1 MLATKPE
8 IRPFRLSELNP
19 AAYNPRMISD
29 DGLRGLQNSIS
40 RFNCVELIVVNVRD
54 GRNVIIGGH
63 QRHRALCNL
72 HGLDYEV
79 DCVVVDLSEAEE
91 RLLNIAL
98 NNPEL
103 QGEFDIAKL
112 AESIEKIR
120 LDMPDDSGLVD
131 LRINQLCDG
140 MEITEKVGNIQ
151 DDDVPD
157 PPKEIIT
164 CTGDLWLLGEHRLLC
179 ADSTNSEHVAK
190 LMTGQQASLFATDP
204 PYCVDYTG
212 MDRPN
217 GGKDWTDVYHEV
229 DIPDASAFIKSFYS
243 IGLQHIKPNAALYLW
258 HASKRV
264 TEIHKVCDELD
275 ILVHQQIIWVK
286 PCVVLAFSVF
296 SWRHEPCFLMWKRG
310 SKPDFKSSD
319 KSIGTIWPVGYIKT
333 GDPTTPEYYTD
344 VWEADWDGKKRPSG
358 FNHPT
363 SKPVELFAIPMRVHT
378 VPGDICY
385 EPFSG
390 SGSQIIAAEKL
401 GRKCYAMEIEPYFVD
416 VAVHRWEVWSGKKAE
431 RIAS

>member
-1 MLATKPE
+1 MKPE

-19 AAYNPRMISD
+19 AAYNPRTISD
-29 DGLRGLQNSIS
+29 ANMKGLQSSIS

-54 GRNVIIGGH
+54 GRNVIVGGH
-63 QRHRALCNL
+63 QRHRALSYL
-72 HGLDYEV
+72 QGPDAEV

-98 NNPEL
+98 NNPEI
-103 QGEFDIAKL
+103 QGDFDIAKL

-120 LDMPDDSGLVD
+120 LDMPDDTGLVD
-131 LRINQLCDG
+131 LRIDQLTEG
-140 MEITEKVGNIQ
+140 MEVAEKTGNTQ
-151 DDDVPD
+151 DDDLPELE
-157 PPKEIIT
+157 EIIT
-164 CTGDLWLLGEHRLLC
+164 RPGDLWLLGEHRLLC
-179 ADSTNSEHVAK
+179 GDSTNAFAVEK
-190 LMTGQQASLFATDP
+190 LMNGQQASLFATDP
-204 PYCVDYTG
+204 PYCIDYTG
-212 MDRPN
+212 KDRPN
-217 GGKDWTDVYHEV
+217 GGKDWTNVYHEV
-229 DIPDASAFIKSFYS
+229 DIPDASAFIKSFYD
-243 IGLQHIKPNAALYLW
+243 IGLPYIKPNTALYLW

-264 TEIHKVCDELD
+264 PEIHKICDELD
-275 ILVHQQIIWVK
+275 ILVHQEIIWVK
-286 PCVVLAFSVF
+286 PCVILSFAVY

-310 SKPDFKSSD
+310 AKPAFRSHDKTIGSVWPIGYVKS
-319 KSIGTIWPVGYIKT
+319 

-344 VWEADWDGKKRPSG
+344 VWEVDWDGKKRPSG
-358 FNHPT
+358 FKHPT

-416 VAVHRWEVWSGKKAE
+416 VAVKRWELWTGKKAE
-431 RIAS
+431 RIEG